1 MAFKRMVLARFSYVV
16 IHKIILIKHPHLLE
30 MQKISK
36 PREKDEVLVSKQVRM
51 IKVLHPHWTLFPFGM
66 SSKH

>member
-16 IHKIILIKHPHLLE
+16 IHKIVLIKHPHLLE

-36 PREKDEVLVSKQVRM
+36 PQEKEEVFISKQVGM
-51 IKVLHPHWTLFPFGM
+51 IKALHPHWTLFPLGV

>member
-16 IHKIILIKHPHLLE
+16 IHKIVLIKHPHLLE

-36 PREKDEVLVSKQVRM
+36 PREKEEVLVSKQVRM
-51 IKVLHPHWTLFPFGM
+51 IKALHPH
-66 SSKH
+66 